1 MRLRVCVP
9 KVEPTVMDAP
19 DVCPYP
25 ECDGR
30 YFKNHQQ
37 RCDKP
42 LRDTKCSRVN
52 AMRWK
57 CLRCGRT
64 YRVYPKGVSQAHH
77 SDRLKGLA
85 TLFYLLGLSYGG
97 VEDALVALE
106 CPLSKTSVYRDVQ
119 AAGENVR
126 ELRQTWLQ
134 QQAGKVRI
142 VGGDPT
148 HVRCSGKDVVVG
160 VVVDDE
166 RGITLDIVLLENER
180 TETLK
185 TWLLPML
192 ERVGAQ
198 VLTTDDANGFKE
210 VADEAGVRHQI
221 CRRHVT
227 TNVLTFIAETA
238 QQVWENPPAVPEE
251 LTLSLDHLLADLELL
266 EWIMLGHPGHGA
278 RLLEELYLRY
288 AHAPA
293 PKKAEHATLWY
304 RMRNHILHLWDNWSR
319 LTCYLTLRHSE
330 GLEINPTNNAA
341 ERAIGWAVKD
351 RYRTMRGYK
360 RQPSILNVTSLTAWL
375 LEQRVGYNMSPLF
388 AA

>member
-1 MRLRVCVP
+1 MRLRVCIP

-25 ECDGR
+25 DCDGR
-30 YFKNHQQ
+30 YFKMHQQ
-37 RCDKP
+37 HCGKP
-42 LRDTKCSRVN
+42 LRDTKCSQVN
-52 AMRWK
+52 AVRRE
-57 CLRCGRT
+57 CLRCKRT
-64 YRVYPKGVSQAHH
+64 HRVYPRGVSKAHH

-106 CPLSKTSVYRDVQ
+106 CPLGKTTVYRDVQ
-119 AAGENVR
+119 ASGENVR
-126 ELRQTWLQ
+126 KLRQAWLQ
-134 QQAGKVRI
+134 QQAGKIRV

-166 RGITLDIVLLENER
+166 RGIALDIVLL
-180 TETLK
+180 
-185 TWLLPML
+185 L
-192 ERVGAQ
+192 ELVGAE
-198 VLTTDDANGFKE
+198 VLTTDDADGFKE

-227 TNVLTFIAETA
+227 INVLTFIAETA
-238 QQVWENPPAVPEE
+238 ERVWENPPPVPEG
-251 LTLSLDHLLADLELL
+251 LAVSPDQLLADLELL

-278 RLLEELYLRY
+278 RLLEEMYLRY

-293 PKKAEHATLWY
+293 PKKGKRATIWY
-304 RMRNHILHLWDNWSR
+304 RVRNRILHLWNNWDR

-330 GLEINPTNNAA
+330 GLEINATNNST
-341 ERAIGWAVKD
+341 ERAIGWAVKE

-360 RQPSILNVTSLTAWL
+360 RKDSILNVTSRKDSILNVTSLTGWL
-375 LEQRVGYNMSPLF
+375 LEQPVGYDMSPLF